1 MDARPSRTTPP
12 AFEAIGGEGRDLS
25 RLLAETL
32 EASVAALDPNGVV
45 TYASPYF
52 EELFGLPLDRFVGSH
67 FTALMTQTE
76 RTIALMLLDGMTS
89 GARFPI
95 VTWLLRRADR
105 TELWVETRVTIIRG
119 ADGAVA
125 GFITVTRDMSERRLA
140 QQALARTRAN
150 YDALVRRAVYGVY
163 RAERNRRMLD
173 ANPAMLE
180 LLGYDTREELLALDL
195 AVDVYADVSDHEWLV
210 RTAQDGELDDWVEVT
225 WRRRDGEL
233 IDVRLSLRMVEDEDG
248 GPPVFEGIAEDV
260 TERHRRDERLR
271 RSERMASLGHML
283 AGVAHELNNPL
294 AAISGFSQ
302 LLLRGEWPDDD
313 RKALETIGR
322 EARRAERVVRDLLTF
337 ARQGNVTR
345 SELVDLHGVI
355 RHIVDTQR
363 YALDTRGVRVLLTL
377 AERPVYVQGDSA
389 RLEQVM
395 LNLVVNARQALEVM
409 RGTRTM
415 VDAPLEL
422 RIVTELED
430 DTYVVVKVADN
441 GAGIS
446 PSLLGRIWDPFFTT
460 KEEGVGT
467 GLGLSVVHS
476 IVTEH
481 GGVVDVHSELGRG
494 TEFMV
499 RLPLV
504 GGPDEDDGVEMG
516 GEVLV
521 PPLGA
526 DAMPIGR
533 ALDILVVDDE
543 AAIISFLTRF
553 LTSRGHA
560 VVGASDGLHAL
571 RIAEQ
576 FTFDVVVCD
585 LHMPEMDGV
594 ELIRRMRMLPSSSG
608 TRYVLS
614 SGDGPDSP
622 MMARVEAL
630 VVDGLLAKPYTI
642 EQLVQVVEGAPPA
655 APT

>member
-1 MDARPSRTTPP
+1 MDVRSSASAPD
-12 AFEAIGGEGRDLS
+12 AFEAIGAPGRDLS

-32 EASVAALDPNGVV
+32 EASVAAIDRNGIV
-45 TYASPYF
+45 TYASSYF
-52 EELFGLPLDRFVGSH
+52 EELFGLALDRFVGSH
-67 FTALMTQTE
+67 FTALMTEKE
-76 RTIALMLLDGMTS
+76 RAIALALLDGMTS
-89 GARFPI
+89 GERFPI
-95 VTWLLRRADR
+95 TTWLLRRADR
-105 TELWVETRVTIIRG
+105 TELWVETRVTIIRD
-119 ADGAVA
+119 ADGAVTGYIA
-125 GFITVTRDMSERRLA
+125 VTRDMSERRLA

-302 LLLRGEWPDDD
+302 LLLRGTWPDDD

-363 YALDTRGVRVLLTL
+363 YALDTRGVRVLMTL
-377 AERPVYVQGDSA
+377 AEPTVYVQGDTA
-389 RLEQVM
+389 RLEQVV
-395 LNLVVNARQALEVM
+395 LNLVVNARQALEAV
-409 RGTRTM
+409 RGTRAM
-415 VDAPLEL
+415 VEVPLEL
-422 RIVTELED
+422 RIATEIEND
-430 DTYVVVKVADN
+430 SYVVMKVSDN

-481 GGVVDVHSELGRG
+481 GGMVDVHSEPGRG

-499 RLPLV
+499 GLPLV
-504 GGPDEDDGVEMG
+504 GAPEEEERRDADDDAA
-516 GEVLV
+516 L
-521 PPLGA
+521 PPIGA
-526 DAMPIGR
+526 DATPIGR

-594 ELIRRMRMLPSSSG
+594 ELIRRMRMLPSGAG

-614 SGDGPDSP
+614 SGDGPGSA
-622 MMARVEAL
+622 MMGRAEAL
-630 VVDGLLAKPYTI
+630 VVDGLLAKPYTFD
-642 EQLVQVVEGAPPA
+642 QLMAVVEGAPPS
-655 APT
+655 

>member
-1 MDARPSRTTPP
+1 MDPRPDRVTPV
-12 AFEAIGGEGRDLS
+12 AFEAIGAAGRDLS
-25 RLLAETL
+25 RLLAETI
-32 EASVAALDPNGVV
+32 EASVATIDPSGIV
-45 TYASPYF
+45 TYASSYF
-52 EELFGLPLDRFVGSH
+52 EELFRFPVTEFVGKH
-67 FTALMTQTE
+67 FSSLMTTKE
-76 RTIALMLLDGMTS
+76 RAIAMMLLEKMTT
-89 GARFPI
+89 GERFP
-95 VTWLLRRADR
+95 VATWLLRRADG
-105 TELWVETRVTIIRG
+105 TATWVETRVTIIRET
-119 ADGAVA
+119 DGSVT
-125 GFITVTRDMSERRLA
+125 GYITVTRDMSERRLA
-140 QQALARTRAN
+140 QQALVRTRAN

-163 RAERNRRMLD
+163 RAERNQRMLD

-180 LLGYDTREELLALDL
+180 LLGYETREELLALDL
-195 AVDVYADVSDHEWLV
+195 AVDVYADISDHEWLV
-210 RTAQDGELDDWVEVT
+210 RTAENGELDDWVEVT

-294 AAISGFSQ
+294 ASISGFSQ
-302 LLLRGEWPDDD
+302 LLLRGTWPADD

-363 YALDTRGVRVLLTL
+363 YALDTRGVRVQLLL
-377 AERPVYVQGDSA
+377 SEQPVFVQGDTG

-395 LNLVVNARQALEVM
+395 LNLVVNARQALEAT
-409 RGTRTM
+409 RGERAM
-415 VDAPLEL
+415 AEALLEL
-422 RIVTELED
+422 TIAT
-430 DTYVVVKVADN
+430 VVVDREFVVVNVIDN

-494 TEFMV
+494 TEFTV
-499 RLPLV
+499 RLPLIDA
-504 GGPDEDDGVEMG
+504 PAAET
-516 GEVLV
+516 
-521 PPLGA
+521 
-526 DAMPIGR
+526 DAMPVTEEAAVPNGAEHTPIGR

-543 AAIISFLTRF
+543 VAIISFLTRF

-560 VVGASDGLHAL
+560 VVGASDGLHAI

-594 ELIRRMRMLPSSSG
+594 ELIRRMRTLPSCSG

-614 SGDGPDSP
+614 SGDGSESP
-622 MMARVEAL
+622 IMGRAEAL
-630 VVDGLLAKPYTI
+630 GVDGLLAKPYTI
-642 EQLVQVVEGAPPA
+642 DQLVSVVEGIPA
-655 APT
+655 L

>member
-1 MDARPSRTTPP
+1 MSEHPTDSVPAAFDAIAAP
-12 AFEAIGGEGRDLS
+12 GVGLS
-25 RLLAETL
+25 RLLAESI
-32 EASVAALDPNGVV
+32 EASVAAIDPHGIV
-45 TYASPYF
+45 TYASPYS
-52 EELFGLPLDRFVGSH
+52 EELFEIPLTQFVGAH
-67 FTALMTQTE
+67 FAAQMTPDE
-76 RTIALMLLDGMTS
+76 SLIAMMLLDCTTRGE
-89 GARFPI
+89 RFPI
-95 VTWLLRRADR
+95 FTWLLRRAGR
-105 TELWVETRVTIIRG
+105 ASIWVETRVTIMHDR
-119 ADGAVA
+119 DGAVSGYIA
-125 GFITVTRDMSERRLA
+125 VTRDMSERRLA
-140 QQALARTRAN
+140 QQALARTRAD

-163 RAERNRRMLD
+163 RAERNRHMLD

-180 LLGYDTREELLALDL
+180 LLGYDSREELLALDL
-195 AVDVYADVSDHEWLV
+195 AVDVYADTSDHEWLV
-210 RTAQDGELDDWVEVT
+210 RTAQHGELDDWVEVT

-233 IDVRLSLRMVEDEDG
+233 IDVRLSLRMVEDENG
-248 GPPVFEGIAEDV
+248 GPLVFEGIAEDV

-302 LLLRGEWPDDD
+302 LLLRGKWPDED

-355 RHIVDTQR
+355 RHIVDAQR
-363 YALDTRGVRVLLTL
+363 YALDTRGVRVTL
-377 AERPVYVQGDSA
+377 ALATEPVFVQGDTA

-395 LNLVVNARQALEVM
+395 LNLVVNARQALESM
-409 RGTRTM
+409 RGERAM
-415 VDAPLEL
+415 VQVPLEL
-422 RIVTELED
+422 RIMTEVEGEAFVTI
-430 DTYVVVKVADN
+430 TVSDN

-446 PSLLGRIWDPFFTT
+446 PALLDRIWDPFFTT

-481 GGVVDVHSELGRG
+481 GGVVDVQSELGRG
-494 TEFMV
+494 TEFQV

-504 GGPDEDDGVEMG
+504 RAPEEPEESAAPGAATGPPADDA
-516 GEVLV
+516 L
-521 PPLGA
+521 PT
-526 DAMPIGR
+526 GR

-543 AAIISFLTRF
+543 AAIVSFLTRY
-553 LTSRGHA
+553 LSSRGHA
-560 VVGASDGLHAL
+560 VVAAGDGLHAL

-585 LHMPEMDGV
+585 LHMPEMDGT
-594 ELIRRMRMLPSSSG
+594 ELIRLMRLLPSCAG

-614 SGDGPDSP
+614 SGDGAGANSP
-622 MMARVEAL
+622 MQEQADTL
-630 VVDGLLAKPYTI
+630 GVDGLLAKPYTI
-642 EQLVQVVEGAPPA
+642 EKLVEVVEGLPA
-655 APT
+655 A

>member
-1 MDARPSRTTPP
+1 MDARPPRVTPA
-12 AFEAIGGEGRDLS
+12 AFDAIGAAGRDMS
-25 RLLAETL
+25 RILAETL
-32 EASVAALDPNGVV
+32 EAAVIAMDTDGIV
-45 TYASPYF
+45 TYASSFF
-52 EELFGLPLDRFVGSH
+52 EELFGMSPDCYVGGH
-67 FTALMTQTE
+67 FTALLAE
-76 RTIALMLLDGMTS
+76 RERSIATLLMDGI
-89 GARFPI
+89 AKDERFPI
-95 VTWLLRRADR
+95 VTWLFQRADR
-105 TELWVETRVTIIRG
+105 TKIWVESRVSIVRDDVG
-119 ADGAVA
+119 AATGY
-125 GFITVTRDMSERRLA
+125 ITVTRDMSERRLA
-140 QQALARTRAN
+140 QQMLLRTRAN

-163 RAERNRRMLD
+163 RAEGNQRMLD

-180 LLGYDTREELLALDL
+180 MLGYDTREELLALDL
-195 AVDVYADVSDHEWLV
+195 AQDVYADIADHEWLV
-210 RTAQDGELDDWVEVT
+210 RTAQRGELDDWVEVT

-283 AGVAHELNNPL
+283 AGVVHELNNPL

-302 LLLRGEWPDDD
+302 LLLRGTWPDDD
-313 RKALETIGR
+313 RRALETIGR
-322 EARRAERVVRDLLTF
+322 EARRAERVVHDLLTF

-363 YALDTRGVRVLLTL
+363 YILDTRGVRVQL
-377 AERPVYVQGDSA
+377 ALVERVVYVQGDTA

-395 LNLVVNARQALEVM
+395 LNLVVNARQALEAM
-409 RGTRTM
+409 RGTRAM
-415 VDAPLEL
+415 VQVPLEL
-422 RIVTELED
+422 RITTEVES
-430 DTYVVVKVADN
+430 DTHVVVKVADN

-467 GLGLSVVHS
+467 GLGLSVVHT

-481 GGVVDVHSELGRG
+481 GGIMDVQSELGRG
-494 TEFMV
+494 TEFMM
-499 RLPLV
+499 RLPMV
-504 GGPDEDDGVEMG
+504 GVPEDAEKPYVT
-516 GEVLV
+516 GEVAIKALDGDML
-521 PPLGA
+521 PTGK
-526 DAMPIGR
+526 

-553 LTSRGHA
+553 LSSRGHA
-560 VVGASDGLHAL
+560 VVAASDGMHAL

-576 FTFDVVVCD
+576 FAFDVVVCD

-594 ELIRRMRMLPSSSG
+594 ELLRRMRALPSCAG

-614 SGDGPDSP
+614 SGDSPGSP
-622 MMARVEAL
+622 MRVRAEAL
-630 VVDGLLAKPYTI
+630 GVDGLLAKPYTI
-642 EQLVQVVEGAPPA
+642 DVLVKMVEGAGRP
-655 APT
+655 

>member
-1 MDARPSRTTPP
+1 MIDPRPPRATPM
-12 AFEAIGGEGRDLS
+12 AFEAIGAPGRDLS
-25 RLLAETL
+25 RLLAETM
-32 EASVAALDPNGVV
+32 EAAVVAIDPNGTV
-45 TYASPYF
+45 TYASSYF
-52 EELFGLPLDRFVGSH
+52 EDLFHIRMQQFVGTH
-67 FTALMTQTE
+67 FTSLMSQTE
-76 RTIALMLLDGMTS
+76 RQIAMLLLEQMTT
-89 GARFPI
+89 GACFPI
-95 VTWLLRRADR
+95 ATWLLRRGDG
-105 TELWVETRVTIIRG
+105 TSIWVESRVTIIRD
-119 ADGAVA
+119 ADETVTGY
-125 GFITVTRDMSERRLA
+125 ITVTRDMSERRLA
-140 QQALARTRAN
+140 QQTLMRTRAN

-163 RAERNRRMLD
+163 RAERNQRMLD

-195 AVDVYADVSDHEWLV
+195 AQDVYADASDHEWLV
-210 RTAQDGELDDWVEVT
+210 RTAQAGELDDWVEVT

-302 LLLRGEWPDDD
+302 LLLRGAWPDDD

-363 YALDTRGVRVLLTL
+363 YALDTRGVRVILTL
-377 AERPVYVQGDSA
+377 AETPVFVQGDTA

-395 LNLVVNARQALEVM
+395 LNLVVNARQALEAM
-409 RGTRTM
+409 RGERAM
-415 VDAPLEL
+415 RQSPLEL
-422 RIVTELED
+422 RISTQVED
-430 DTYVVVKVADN
+430 ESFVLVKVSDN

-504 GGPDEDDGVEMG
+504 GAPEFDDDVDMTPA
-516 GEVLV
+516 VAT
-521 PPLGA
+521 PPAA
-526 DAMPIGR
+526 DSVPIGR

-594 ELIRRMRMLPSSSG
+594 ELIRRMRMLPSCSG

-614 SGDGPDSP
+614 SGDGAGSP
-622 MMARVEAL
+622 MMGRAEAL
-630 VVDGLLAKPYTI
+630 SVDGLLAKPYTI
-642 EQLVQVVEGAPPA
+642 DQLVAVVEGTPA
-655 APT
+655 H

>member
-1 MDARPSRTTPP
+1 MAPRQSRITPA
-12 AFEAIGGEGRDLS
+12 AFEAIGAPGRDLS
-25 RLLAETL
+25 RLLADTL
-32 EASVAALDPNGVV
+32 EAAVVAIDPSGEV
-45 TYASPYF
+45 TYASTYF
-52 EELFGLPLDRFVGSH
+52 EELFGVGTEDYVGTQ
-67 FTALMTQTE
+67 FTSLMSPQE
-76 RTIALMLLDGMTS
+76 RAIALLFLRRMTDGQQ
-89 GARFPI
+89 FP
-95 VTWLLRRADR
+95 VATWLLHRRDGSS
-105 TELWVETRVTIIRG
+105 LWVESRVTTIRSE
-119 ADGAVA
+119 DGAVT
-125 GFITVTRDMSERRLA
+125 GYITVTRDMSERRIA

-163 RAERNRRMLD
+163 RAERNQRVLD

-180 LLGYDTREELLALDL
+180 LLGYSTREELMALDL
-195 AVDVYADVSDHEWLV
+195 ATDVYADVSDHEWLV
-210 RTAQDGELDDWVEVT
+210 RTAQNGEMDDWVEVA
-225 WRRRDGEL
+225 WRRKDGEL
-233 IDVRLSLRMVEDEDG
+233 IDVRLSLRMVEDEEG

-302 LLLRGEWPDDD
+302 LLLRGTWPADD

-363 YALDTRGVRVLLTL
+363 YTLDTRGVRVVFALS
-377 AERPVYVQGDSA
+377 EEPVYVQGDTG
-389 RLEQVM
+389 RLEQVV
-395 LNLVVNARQALEVM
+395 LNLVVNARQALEAM
-409 RGTRTM
+409 RGERAM
-415 VDAPLEL
+415 QQAPLEL
-422 RIVTELED
+422 RIETVID
-430 DTYVVVKVADN
+430 DTTFVILKVADN

-481 GGVVDVHSELGRG
+481 AGVVDVQSELGRG
-494 TEFMV
+494 TEFTV

-504 GGPDEDDGVEMG
+504 GAPEEAAALTISQ
-516 GEVLV
+516 ELAL
-521 PPLGA
+521 PRALETP
-526 DAMPIGR
+526 PIGR

-560 VVGASDGLHAL
+560 VVTASDGMHAL

-594 ELIRRMRMLPSSSG
+594 ELIRRMRMLPSCSA

-614 SGDGPDSP
+614 SGDGGGQSLSGR
-622 MMARVEAL
+622 AEAL
-630 VVDGLLAKPYTI
+630 SVDGLLAKPYTI
-642 EQLVQVVEGAPPA
+642 DQLVQVVEGAPA
-655 APT
+655 H

>member
-1 MDARPSRTTPP
+1 MTGRSEDVS
-12 AFEAIGGEGRDLS
+12 AFEAIGGPGLDLS
-25 RLLAETL
+25 RLLAETF
-32 EASVAALDPNGVV
+32 EASVAAIDPHGIV
-45 TYASPYF
+45 TYASSYF

-67 FTALMTQTE
+67 FTALMREKE
-76 RTIALMLLDGMTS
+76 RAIALMLLDGMTT
-89 GARFPI
+89 GKRFPI
-95 VTWLLRRADR
+95 TTWLLRRADR
-105 TELWVETRVTIIRG
+105 TELWVETRVTIIRD
-119 ADGAVA
+119 AEGAVTGYIA
-125 GFITVTRDMSERRLA
+125 VTRDMSERRLA
-140 QQALARTRAN
+140 QQALARTRAD

-180 LLGYDTREELLALDL
+180 LLGYDTREEVLSLDL
-195 AVDVYADVSDHEWLV
+195 AVDVYADAADHEWLV

-302 LLLRGEWPDDD
+302 LLLRGTWPEDD

-345 SELVDLHGVI
+345 SEMVDLHGVI
-355 RHIVDTQR
+355 RHIMDTQR

-377 AERPVYVQGDSA
+377 ADPPVYVQGDTA
-389 RLEQVM
+389 RLEQVI

-409 RGTRTM
+409 RGTR
-415 VDAPLEL
+415 ALGEASLEL
-422 RIVTELED
+422 RIVTEIEHD
-430 DTYVVVKVADN
+430 AYVVLKVADN

-446 PSLLGRIWDPFFTT
+446 PALLGRIWDPFFTT

-504 GGPDEDDGVEMG
+504 GAPDDGIELDGDGDVS
-516 GEVLV
+516 V
-521 PPLGA
+521 PIVSA
-526 DAMPIGR
+526 DSLPIGR

-553 LTSRGHA
+553 LITRGHA
-560 VVGASDGLHAL
+560 VVGASDGLHAM

-594 ELIRRMRMLPSSSG
+594 ELIRRMRTLPNSAG

-622 MMARVEAL
+622 MMSRIEAL
-630 VVDGLLAKPYTI
+630 AVDGLLAKPYTI
-642 EQLVQVVEGAPPA
+642 DQLVLVVERAPPA
-655 APT
+655 SPA

>member
-1 MDARPSRTTPP
+1 MDPRPDRVTPV
-12 AFEAIGGEGRDLS
+12 AFEAIGAAGRDLS
-25 RLLAETL
+25 RLLAETI
-32 EASVAALDPNGVV
+32 EASVATIDPSGIV
-45 TYASPYF
+45 TYASSYF
-52 EELFGLPLDRFVGSH
+52 EELFRFPVTEFVGKH
-67 FTALMTQTE
+67 FTSLMTTKE
-76 RTIALMLLDGMTS
+76 RAIAMMLLEKMTT
-89 GARFPI
+89 GERFP
-95 VTWLLRRADR
+95 VATWLLRRADG
-105 TELWVETRVTIIRG
+105 TATWVETRVTIIRET
-119 ADGAVA
+119 DGSVT
-125 GFITVTRDMSERRLA
+125 GYITVTRDMSERRLA
-140 QQALARTRAN
+140 QQALVRTRAN

-163 RAERNRRMLD
+163 RAERNQRMLD

-180 LLGYDTREELLALDL
+180 LLGYETREELLALDL
-195 AVDVYADVSDHEWLV
+195 AVDVYADISDHEWLV
-210 RTAQDGELDDWVEVT
+210 RTAENGELDDWVEVT

-294 AAISGFSQ
+294 ASISGFSQ
-302 LLLRGEWPDDD
+302 LLLRGTWPADD

-345 SELVDLHGVI
+345 SEQVDLHGVI

-363 YALDTRGVRVLLTL
+363 YALDTRGVRVQLLL
-377 AERPVYVQGDSA
+377 SEQPVFVQGDTG

-395 LNLVVNARQALEVM
+395 LNLVVNARQALEAT
-409 RGTRTM
+409 RGERAM
-415 VDAPLEL
+415 AEALLEL
-422 RIVTELED
+422 TIAT
-430 DTYVVVKVADN
+430 VVVDREFVVVNVIDN

-494 TEFMV
+494 TEFTV
-499 RLPLV
+499 RLPLIDA
-504 GGPDEDDGVEMG
+504 PAAET
-516 GEVLV
+516 
-521 PPLGA
+521 
-526 DAMPIGR
+526 DAMPVTEEAAVPNGAEHTPIGR

-543 AAIISFLTRF
+543 VAIISFLTRF

-560 VVGASDGLHAL
+560 VVGASDGLHAI

-594 ELIRRMRMLPSSSG
+594 ELIRRMRTLPSCSG

-614 SGDGPDSP
+614 SGDGSESP
-622 MMARVEAL
+622 IMGRAEAL
-630 VVDGLLAKPYTI
+630 GVDGLLAKPYTI
-642 EQLVQVVEGAPPA
+642 DQLVSVVEGIPA
-655 APT
+655 L

>member
-1 MDARPSRTTPP
+1 MDLRPPRVTPV
-12 AFEAIGGEGRDLS
+12 AFEAISVEGRDLS
-25 RLLAETL
+25 RLLAETI
-32 EASVAALDPNGVV
+32 EAAVITIDPDGIVS
-45 TYASPYF
+45 YASSYF
-52 EELFGLPLDRFVGSH
+52 EELFGFSVARFVGTH
-67 FTALMTQTE
+67 FTSLMTEKE
-76 RTIALMLLDGMTS
+76 RNIAMMLLEKMTS

-95 VTWLLRRADR
+95 ATWLLRRADG
-105 TELWVETRVTIIRG
+105 TSIWVETRVTIIRDTG
-119 ADGAVA
+119 DAVT
-125 GFITVTRDMSERRLA
+125 GYITVTRDMSERRLA
-140 QQALARTRAN
+140 QQTLLRTRAD

-163 RAERNRRMLD
+163 RAERNQRVLD

-180 LLGYDTREELLALDL
+180 LLGYDTREELMALDL

-210 RTAQDGELDDWVEVT
+210 RTAQKGELDDWVEVT

-233 IDVRLSLRMVEDEDG
+233 IDVRLSLRMVEDEEG

-302 LLLRGEWPDDD
+302 LLLRGTWPADD

-363 YALDTRGVRVLLTL
+363 YALDTRGVRVIL
-377 AERPVYVQGDSA
+377 ALADEPVYVQGDTA
-389 RLEQVM
+389 RLEQVI
-395 LNLVVNARQALEVM
+395 LNLVVNARQALEAM
-409 RGTRTM
+409 RGERAM
-415 VDAPLEL
+415 VQAPLEL
-422 RIVTELED
+422 RISTELD
-430 DTYVVVKVADN
+430 LNYVIVKVADN

-481 GGVVDVHSELGRG
+481 AGVVDVHSELGRG
-494 TEFMV
+494 TEFLV
-499 RLPLV
+499 RLPMV
-504 GGPDEDDGVEMG
+504 GAPEAAESDTMRTTGEVAVPPGADGVPM
-516 GEVLV
+516 
-521 PPLGA
+521 
-526 DAMPIGR
+526 GR

-560 VVGASDGLHAL
+560 VVGASDGMHAL

-576 FTFDVVVCD
+576 FAFDVVVCD

-594 ELIRRMRMLPSSSG
+594 ELIRRMRMLPSCAG

-614 SGDGPDSP
+614 SGDGPGSP
-622 MMARVEAL
+622 MMGKAEAL
-630 VVDGLLAKPYTI
+630 GVDGLLAKPYTI
-642 EQLVQVVEGAPPA
+642 DQLVAVVEGTPAP
-655 APT
+655 